1 MIWLWPFYKIWS
13 CKKYDHIC
21 LYVYIFQSN
30 DTIIWHSRVIILF
43 FSVLFCL
50 KQQQSRSCIKSRN
63 KRVAIEIYKADYGD
77 VYCVVA
83 DHSSEIGGLCLMK
96 WPSQTLQSLP
106 YFWNTKSH
114 VDFHFSFH
122 ATLFFSPNKCP
133 GLCGHRPRHPLGKKW
148 SSTKWKTKKT
158 TWVFIYQKYAKFWSV
173 LLELFVKHKPLISEE
188 CD

>member
-1 MIWLWPFYKIWS
+1 M
-13 CKKYDHIC
+13 
-21 LYVYIFQSN
+21 YIFQSN

-83 DHSSEIGGLCLMK
+83 DHSSEIGSLCLMK

-122 ATLFFSPNKCP
+122 ATLFFFPNECP
-133 GLCGHRPRHPLGKKW
+133 GLCQHRPGHSLGKNIRLPEMKNE
-148 SSTKWKTKKT
+148 KNYMG
-158 TWVFIYQKYAKFWSV
+158 F
-173 LLELFVKHKPLISEE
+173 LMHKI
-188 CD
+188 